1 MIRIVS
7 FNPKE
12 VIMPV
17 VKVIE
22 ILAQSE
28 KSWEDAVNVAVAEAA
43 KTVDNIKS
51 VYVKEFQTD
60 VENNKVSAYRVNCK
74 ISFLVDR

>member
-1 MIRIVS
+1 MAI
-7 FNPKE
+7 
-12 VIMPV
+12 

-28 KSWEDAVNVAVAEAA
+28 KGWEDAVNEAITEAA
-43 KTVDNIKS
+43 KTVTNIKS
-51 VYVKEFQTD
+51 VYAKEFQAD
-60 VENNKVSAYRVNCK
+60 VVNNKVTAYRVNCK

>member
-1 MIRIVS
+1 MAI
-7 FNPKE
+7 
-12 VIMPV
+12 

-28 KSWEDAVNVAVAEAA
+28 KGWEDAVNEAVAEAS

-60 VENNKVSAYRVNCK
+60 V
-74 ISFLVDR
+74 

>member
-1 MIRIVS
+1 MAI
-7 FNPKE
+7 
-12 VIMPV
+12 

-28 KSWEDAVNVAVAEAA
+28 KGWEDAVNEAVAEAS

-60 VENNKVSAYRVNCK
+60 VENNKVTAYRVNCK
-74 ISFLVDR
+74 ISFLVQR

>member
-1 MIRIVS
+1 MAI
-7 FNPKE
+7 
-12 VIMPV
+12 

-22 ILAQSE
+22 ILAQSD
-28 KSWEDAVNVAVAEAA
+28 KSWEDAVNTAVAEAS

-60 VENNKVSAYRVNCK
+60 VENNTVTAYRVNCK
-74 ISFLVDR
+74 ISFLVQR

>member
-1 MIRIVS
+1 MAI
-7 FNPKE
+7 
-12 VIMPV
+12 

-28 KSWEDAVNVAVAEAA
+28 KGWEDAVNEAVVEAS

-60 VENNKVSAYRVNCK
+60 VENNKVTAYRVNCK
-74 ISFLVDR
+74 ISFLVQR